1 MKKLMQRK
9 CANLIPYPLEQN
21 GFNKT
26 MNTIKEK
33 MKKQKDIVSQN

>member
-21 GFNKT
+21 GFNNT

-33 MKKQKDIVSQN
+33 NERAKKYS